1 MHHQFIF
8 FPNLFSC
15 RANTYWFFVPI
26 CAPFLG
32 ALVGVL
38 MYQLMIGYH
47 LEREVQEKLKK
58 EEEEEERLK
67 LSSIPTNEDA

>member
-1 MHHQFIF
+1 MHYNFLH
-8 FPNLFSC
+8 LFSY

-47 LEREVQEKLKK
+47 LEGGVQEKKK
-58 EEEEEERLK
+58 AGERFK
-67 LSSIPTNEDA
+67 LSNITTNENA